1 MLEEMLSRVAA
12 SPAVHLDH
20 IIRYFSGMMYNPR
33 VVPSH
38 YKPMPAASH
47 TQNIINIDSF
57 LISHT
62 TQDKDL
68 RLMHSLPPIKLK
80 TKRIF
85 KLIFKQFLNLQYV

>member
-38 YKPMPAASH
+38 YKPVPAASH
-47 TQNIINIDSF
+47 TQNIINTDSF

-62 TQDKDL
+62 TQDKERKRMERDVEPPSFIL
-68 RLMHSLPPIKLK
+68 WGFLSPAGSL
-80 TKRIF
+80 
-85 KLIFKQFLNLQYV
+85 